1 MPARPITTVH
11 LTSHF
16 KKSFKRLPRHI
27 QEKAVEK
34 DALFRTDCFDP
45 RLDAH
50 KLGRE
55 LSGYWSYS
63 VDYHYRVKFR
73 FVNDREVIYFNI
85 GTHAIYQR

>member
-1 MPARPITTVH
+1 MPMHPVTTIH

-16 KKSFKRLPRHI
+16 KKSFKKLSRHL

-34 DALFRTDCFDP
+34 DTLFRIDCFDP
-45 RLDAH
+45 CLDTH
-50 KLGRE
+50 KLGGE

-73 FVNDREVIYFNI
+73 FIKDHEVIYFNI
-85 GTHAIYQR
+85 GTHEIYR